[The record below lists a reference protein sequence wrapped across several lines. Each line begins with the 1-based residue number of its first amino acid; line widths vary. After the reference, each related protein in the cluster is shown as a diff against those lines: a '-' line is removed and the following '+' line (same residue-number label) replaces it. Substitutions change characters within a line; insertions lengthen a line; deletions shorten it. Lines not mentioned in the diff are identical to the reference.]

1 MPNSEKLVEEAK
13 SLGMHVEERIDDYTL
28 KDGIQA
34 FKEETSREKKIDVA
48 ASRDFGTLM
57 FVGKINSFLGW
68 IVVVGGVMGVFVGF
82 AQGGFAILAIA
93 LPGLFAAIIGL
104 LIAASGQMISCL
116 VSTERNSK
124 DTTEILSQHTEI
136 LREISA
142 KIGKESEQR

>member
-13 SLGMHVEERIDDYTL
+13 SLGMHVEEGIDDYTL
-28 KDGIQA
+28 KDRKQA

-68 IVVVGGVMGVFVGF
+68 IVVLGGVIGVFVGF

-93 LPGLFAAIIGL
+93 LPGLSAAIIGL
-104 LIAASGQMISCL
+104 LIAASGQMVSCL